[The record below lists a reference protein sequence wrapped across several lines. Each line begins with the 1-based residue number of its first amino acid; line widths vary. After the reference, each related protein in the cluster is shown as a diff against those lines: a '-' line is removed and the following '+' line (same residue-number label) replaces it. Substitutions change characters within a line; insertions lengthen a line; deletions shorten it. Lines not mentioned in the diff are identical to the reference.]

1 MTPEEIRT
9 LYEYDAWANGRTL
22 NACAALTQEQLT
34 RNLGNSFSSVRDT
47 LVHIVGAQMIWL
59 DRLHGASPAGLPTPD
74 AYPDFVAVRAQWAQ
88 TESKLASYIGGL
100 SAVDLERILE
110 FRNAKGNVF
119 RDQIGNILQHLVNH
133 GSYHR
138 GQVTTLL
145 RQLGATPVSTDM
157 IAFYRER
164 AAAQASAAK

>member
-9 LYEYDAWANGRTL
+9 LYDYDAWANARTL

-34 RNLGNSFSSVRDT
+34 RNLGNSFGSVRDT

-59 DRLHGASPAGLPTPD
+59 ERLHGSSTAGMPKPD
-74 AYPDFVAVRAQWAQ
+74 AYPDLLAVRAQWAE
-88 TESKLASYIGGL
+88 TESKLSSYVRGL
-100 SAVDLERILE
+100 SAANLDSILE
-110 FRNAKGNVF
+110 FRNAKGIVF
-119 RDQIGNILQHLVNH
+119 RDQIGHILQHLANH

-157 IAFYRER
+157 IGFYRER
-164 AAAQASAAK
+164 AAAKAAS